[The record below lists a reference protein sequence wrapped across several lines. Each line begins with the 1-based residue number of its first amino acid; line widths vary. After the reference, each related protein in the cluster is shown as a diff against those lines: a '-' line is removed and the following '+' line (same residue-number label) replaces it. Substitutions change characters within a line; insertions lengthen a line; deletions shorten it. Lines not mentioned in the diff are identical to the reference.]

1 MPRLIDRRDRQ
12 LLIGAGVVLIVL
24 TVAAAL
30 VGPARVTGSAI
41 LPSSY
46 SPAWGGAKGAYLLL
60 GNLGYRVERWEEPAA
75 DLSAP
80 GRNTVLILADPM
92 TPPNGED
99 RAAIRRYVESGGR
112 VLATGPA
119 AALFLPEAAPFTGGE
134 FWGQPE
140 EFAAAEPSP
149 LARGVTHISMLA
161 PANWHPKSIDQVT
174 VFGNKQTA
182 AVVSWS
188 FGAGEVIWWAAS
200 TPLTNG
206 GIREAGNLALF
217 LNSVGPA
224 KGTRVLWDEYYHG
237 VRGSL
242 WSFFART
249 PVPWALAQFGLMF
262 LALVFT
268 FSRRQAPPRMPATP
282 SRLAPLE
289 FVDTLGDLY
298 YTARAGP
305 AAVGIAYGRLHF
317 LLTRQLGLASSAG
330 VREISRSASERLGWE
345 EAALV
350 ELLGRAE
357 RAMRSL
363 ELGNEQALQLVRE
376 IHDCISRLQMGDSAG
391 RKETR

>member
-1 MPRLIDRRDRQ
+1 MPRFVDRRDRQ
-12 LLIGAGVVLIVL
+12 LLIGAGFVLIVL
-24 TVAAAL
+24 VVAAAVL
-30 VGPARVTGSAI
+30 EPARVTGSGE

-60 GNLGYRVERWEEPAA
+60 ERLGYRVERWEEPAT

-80 GRNTVLILADPM
+80 GRGTVLILADPVLA
-92 TPPNGED
+92 PNGED
-99 RAAIRRYVESGGR
+99 RGAIRRFVESGGR
-112 VLATGPA
+112 VLAIGPA
-119 AALFLPEAAPFTGGE
+119 AAAFLPDASPFSSGAYWQG
-134 FWGQPE
+134 PE
-140 EFAAAEPSP
+140 QFGAMVPSP
-149 LARGVTHISMLA
+149 LTRGVGEISLMA
-161 PANWHPKSIDQVT
+161 PKKWQPKSLEQVP
-174 VFGNKQTA
+174 VFGNEKTA
-182 AVVSWS
+182 VVVSWEL
-188 FGAGEVIWWAAS
+188 GEGEVIWWAAP

-224 KGTRVLWDEYYHG
+224 AGTRVLWDEYYHG

-242 WSFFART
+242 WSFFSET
-249 PVPWALAQFGLMF
+249 PLPWALAQFGLIF

-268 FSRRQAPPRMPATP
+268 FSRRQGPARMPATP

-317 LLTRQLGLASSAG
+317 LLTRQLGLPSSAG
-330 VREISRSASERLGWE
+330 VREISPRASERLGWDE
-345 EAALV
+345 GSLAD
-350 ELLGRAE
+350 LLGRAE

-363 ELGNEQALQLVRE
+363 ELGNEQALELVRE
-376 IHDCISRLQMGDSAG
+376 IHDCITRLQIGDSKV
-391 RKETR
+391 RKVTR

>member
-12 LLIGAGVVLIVL
+12 LLVGAGVVLIVL
-24 TVAAAL
+24 VVMAAL
-30 VGPARVTGSAI
+30 VGPAQVTGSAA

-60 GNLGYRVERWEEPAA
+60 GNLGYHVERWEEPAA

-80 GRNTVLILADPM
+80 GRDTVLILADPLR
-92 TPPNGED
+92 PPNGED
-99 RAAIRRYVESGGR
+99 RAAIRRFVESGGR
-112 VLATGPA
+112 VLATGPTA
-119 AALFLPEAAPFTGGE
+119 AAFLPGASPFTGGVIWE
-134 FWGQPE
+134 QPE
-140 EFAAAEPSP
+140 QFAAVAPSP
-149 LARGVTHISMLA
+149 LARGVTHISLPA
-161 PANWHPKSIDQVT
+161 PADWHPNSLEQVT
-174 VFGNKQTA
+174 VFGNKKTA
-182 AVVSWS
+182 AVVSWG
-188 FGAGEVIWWAAS
+188 FGAGEVIWWAAA
-200 TPLTNG
+200 TPMTNG

-224 KGTRVLWDEYYHG
+224 AGTRVLWDEYYHG

-268 FSRRQAPPRMPATP
+268 FSRRQGPPRVPATP

-298 YTARAGP
+298 YTAGAGP
-305 AAVGIAYGRLHF
+305 GAVGIAYGRLHF

-330 VREISRSASERLGWE
+330 VREISRGASERLGWD
-345 EAALV
+345 EAALAD
-350 ELLGRAE
+350 LLGRAE

-376 IHDCISRLQMGDSAG
+376 IHDRITRLQIGDSAN